1 MSQSLIRLF
10 PCKKGLLLG
19 GRTEKRHEKGQVCR
33 STRHTV
39 AYVGMCRTSKRSDI
53 PGLFRV
59 FCTQKFSRQNWA
71 VDQVQVRAVERLW
84 RKQKNILSRR
94 PSAAQQTIWS
104 QKIFELSWRLRAAGI
119 GSILRRI
126 GAQRLLQKR
135 WGRGGRDMLADAAF
149 CNWLVSMQGN
159 KIIYCLYI
167 YCLYASSIVMN
178 R

>member
-1 MSQSLIRLF
+1 M
-10 PCKKGLLLG
+10 LG

-33 STRHTV
+33 STRHTA

-84 RKQKNILSRR
+84 RIAAENDRSRR
-94 PSAAQQTIWS
+94 PYS
-104 QKIFELSWRLRAAGI
+104 QHSKHHDHKNSLSNLGALRAAGI

-135 WGRGGRDMLADAAF
+135 RGQGGRDMFAKAAF
-149 CNWLVSMQGN
+149 CNCLVSM
-159 KIIYCLYI
+159 
-167 YCLYASSIVMN
+167 
-178 R
+178 